1 MKRALNFLAVEFS
14 LVLSILGTADAL
26 RPDAPAGLLPTQSL
40 AEQVRKLETAP
51 TSDFD
56 LRRQVTKATA
66 LHHQIDDF
74 IVKQI
79 EAFPSISGSQL
90 QAQLLKI
97 FCPSGATGIC
107 DDGVQFVKVFVEEGW
122 GPKTLR
128 RQFVVASQIQNGF
141 MGPEGSLVTID
152 SYLWD
157 SNTQKARLT
166 SEGGREFNGRTVDF
180 LLLAWYPDASQYWIF
195 VSGPPLGWSGRTYA
209 GQATLYGVGTDSVT
223 TIWKSGSLPD
233 LKIQLNEM
241 GWEASYDDSSRF
253 YNNLPAPAVFD
264 SYKFD
269 YVTHHFQRVI
279 HYRY

>member
-1 MKRALNFLAVEFS
+1 MKRALIFLAVQFS
-14 LVLSILGTADAL
+14 LVPSILGTANAL
-26 RPDAPAGLLPTQSL
+26 RPDAPVGLLPTQSL
-40 AEQVRKLETAP
+40 AEQARKLEAAP
-51 TSDFD
+51 TSDLD
-56 LRRQVTKATA
+56 YRRRVAKATA

-79 EAFPSISGSQL
+79 ETFPSISSNQL
-90 QAQLLKI
+90 QVQLLKI
-97 FCPSGATGIC
+97 FCASAAPGIC
-107 DDGVQFVKVFVEEGW
+107 DDSVQFVKVFAEGW

-128 RQFVVASQIQNGF
+128 RQFVVASQFPVGF

-157 SNTQKARLT
+157 KSTQKAHLS
-166 SEGGREFNGRTVDF
+166 SEGGREFNGRTVEF
-180 LLLAWYPDASQYWIF
+180 SLLAWYPDASQYWIF
-195 VSGPPLGWSGRTYA
+195 VSGPPLGWSGRAYA

-223 TIWKSGSLPD
+223 TIWRSGALAN

-241 GWEASYDDSSRF
+241 GWEASYHDSRRF
-253 YNNLPAPAVFD
+253 YNNLPAPSVFD

-269 YVTHHFQRVI
+269 YNTHHFQRVI